1 MLKNIIY
8 ITAFLVWLPLLSVS
22 GQSDERIGLRSRE
35 PELLDAKA
43 IQFISDSVLHATIR
57 YKVEMYQKL
66 YKIDSLFKDS
76 ATLLNFY
83 TNPYIIEY
91 PQYKGYDYAPT
102 FDIKNIAYWE
112 GQDKWYFKGL
122 FSVFKLDR
130 FIRKENSTLN
140 VRADTLSPEAN
151 LRTWVC
157 NNELYLYSVYYN
169 SANLELTMQGGCV
182 ESYAQLPESHYDY
195 RKPDYSGNFSSL
207 YVYLRFIS
215 RSFRSRYSPCVEQ
228 IELKDTTSLE
238 GIGSLK
244 LDKKKTYN
252 LYVISERIPAYRVFT
267 ERSVDA
273 WMVFVPVPKPM
284 IRGWYKG
291 DPTAILKEAEDWDNI
306 EAIRFSSDNCYD
318 PREDPAIR
326 KGFKHFEE
334 RITIIN
340 HSKNPGE
347 RNVRVRGIT
356 EEEWSKL
363 KKIDLI
369 KRFVYEGK

>member
-1 MLKNIIY
+1 MLKNKI
-8 ITAFLVWLPLLSVS
+8 FLLILYTVLSLGLYAQPLTF
-22 GQSDERIGLRSRE
+22 SRKT
-35 PELLDAKA
+35 PELLDSKA
-43 IQFISDSVLHATIR
+43 IQFICDSVLHATIR
-57 YKVEMYQKL
+57 YKAEMYKKL

-91 PQYKGYDYAPT
+91 PQYKGYNYAPT

-130 FIRKENSTLN
+130 FIRKENSTHN
-140 VRADTLSPEAN
+140 IRADTLFPEGN

-169 SANLELTMQGGCV
+169 SATQELTMQGGCV

-195 RKPDYSGNFSSL
+195 RKPDYSGNFASL

-244 LDKKKTYN
+244 LDKEKTYN
-252 LYVISERIPAYRVFT
+252 LYVISRSIPAYRIFT
-267 ERSVDA
+267 EKNVDA
-273 WMVFVPVPKPM
+273 WLVFVPVPKPI

-306 EAIRFSSDNCYD
+306 EAIRFSSDNSYD

-340 HSKNPGE
+340 HSRNPGE
-347 RNVRVRGIT
+347 RNERVRGIT

-363 KKIDLI
+363 KKVDLI
-369 KRFVYEGK
+369 KRFVYERK